1 MNTIK
6 KITGLL
12 MLLLAPA
19 VLFLLVFGAFMNV
32 NSAGK
37 EDINKPIPWVI
48 IITVFMPIAVGLFMF
63 GYYAVKGEFD
73 DID

>member
-1 MNTIK
+1 MNTFK
-6 KITGLL
+6 KITGFLL
-12 MLLLAPA
+12 LLLAPA
-19 VLFLLVFGAFMNV
+19 ILCLLVYGAFMNV
-32 NSAGK
+32 NAAGK